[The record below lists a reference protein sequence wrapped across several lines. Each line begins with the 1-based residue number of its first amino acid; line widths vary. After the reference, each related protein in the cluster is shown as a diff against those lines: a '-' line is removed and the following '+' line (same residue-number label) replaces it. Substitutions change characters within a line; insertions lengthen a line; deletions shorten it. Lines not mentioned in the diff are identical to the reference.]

1 MINFHNP
8 TLSVMVGSCAASLIV
23 LTFILLHRRRN
34 SLVNAESNQTTS
46 QTIDRNITDP
56 THEEQQVTLSIK
68 FEDLPALTEA
78 EEARLVEVR
87 DNKLIAKVDLV
98 IPGTFQV
105 ISNTV
110 AIHNYNQALQSAGPL
125 YHAVIPKGAVLSQS
139 RSMDGAVRAIYH
151 DGKNISGH
159 ANLVAVDGNM
169 GNGLSAVGMTNA
181 AMGIASMIVGQ
192 YYMTQI
198 SNRLDII
205 SNGIKQI
212 ADFQDNEYKSKV
224 YALIAEIQKS
234 STFQM
239 EIIEN
244 DELRNRELTHLRT
257 LEHECSELLGQA
269 NITLQDFSKKKE
281 ISYKDYEKSVAAT
294 NKWFQYQQIL
304 LDIMEKISELTY
316 VLNLGALSKDC
327 CYGIYIPYAKQAE
340 NTLNML
346 NEWHSKNINQFEI
359 DTHSARRKRQRLEK
373 LISSV
378 PALFND
384 DWNYRD
390 IPKHTALM
398 IIQQSHAVVDVK
410 PDAKSDFFQEEV
422 ELIVKDGKLYYLPP
436 TEDEKLT

>member
-1 MINFHNP
+1 
-8 TLSVMVGSCAASLIV
+8 
-23 LTFILLHRRRN
+23 
-34 SLVNAESNQTTS
+34 
-46 QTIDRNITDP
+46 
-56 THEEQQVTLSIK
+56 
-68 FEDLPALTEA
+68 
-78 EEARLVEVR
+78 
-87 DNKLIAKVDLV
+87 
-98 IPGTFQV
+98 
-105 ISNTV
+105 
-110 AIHNYNQALQSAGPL
+110 
-125 YHAVIPKGAVLSQS
+125 
-139 RSMDGAVRAIYH
+139 
-151 DGKNISGH
+151 
-159 ANLVAVDGNM
+159 
-169 GNGLSAVGMTNA
+169 
-181 AMGIASMIVGQ
+181 
-192 YYMTQI
+192 
-198 SNRLDII
+198 
-205 SNGIKQI
+205 
-212 ADFQDNEYKSKV
+212 
-224 YALIAEIQKS
+224 
-234 STFQM
+234 M

-378 PALFND
+378 PVLFND